1 MRILYDGTKHLK
13 GGFMRINLTWD
24 TYDSNWLVTIVGIGY
39 SFLVDSYKEA
49 FFFKKYSA
57 DLDLA
62 FIQEYVSEVQTEE
75 MGIDF

>member
-1 MRILYDGTKHLK
+1 MRISLS
-13 GGFMRINLTWD
+13 WD
-24 TYDSNWLVTIVGIGY
+24 TYDKMWLVTIVNVGY
-39 SFLVDSYKEA
+39 AFLVDTYKEA